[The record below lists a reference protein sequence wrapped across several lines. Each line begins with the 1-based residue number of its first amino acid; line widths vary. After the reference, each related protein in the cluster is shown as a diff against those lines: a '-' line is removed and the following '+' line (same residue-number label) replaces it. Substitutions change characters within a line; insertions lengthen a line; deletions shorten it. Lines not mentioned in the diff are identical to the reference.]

1 MKIEVA
7 MKLPPE
13 LDPEFVPAALW
24 NREYRRLA
32 AAAGERPLVLCLERA
47 NGTVSRFDTAILPES
62 PEYDALTLRYVERIV
77 KFLLWSRGGWKLTVA
92 GSDRLAAELGKIYC
106 DGGSRSFDWKIMG
119 EKIYDRPFTIESC
132 PYEAA
137 PEAAEISVPLG
148 GHLDGCRI
156 GFDLG
161 GSDRKCAAVID
172 GKTVHSEEVVWDPYF
187 QKEIRYHYDG
197 IVDSLKRAAAKLPR
211 VDAIGGSAAGVY
223 VDNQPRIASL
233 FRGIPEE
240 DFATKVRPIFL
251 EIAAKE
257 FPGVPFV
264 VLNDG
269 EVTALAGAVSFG
281 SNALMGLAMG
291 TSEAV
296 GYVTKSGSLTDHLNE
311 LAFAPIDYR
320 ENDAPCDE
328 WSGDAG
334 VGALYLSQQ
343 AVGRLAG
350 RAGFDFP
357 AGTRLPEQLK
367 LVQQAMAAG
376 DLRAAAIYRTI
387 GGYLGYALGHYAE
400 FYQLEHLLLLGRVS
414 SGEGGSVIL
423 ESASEVLR
431 REFPERKIEFH
442 IPDEQFK
449 RHGQAVIAA
458 SLPALGQ

>member
-1 MKIEVA
+1 MIEVT
-7 MKLPPE
+7 MKCVPE

-24 NREYRRLA
+24 NREYARLA
-32 AAAGERPLVLCLERA
+32 AASAGSRELALCVERA
-47 NGTVSRFDTAILPES
+47 NGCVSRFDTRILPDA
-62 PEYDALTLRYVERIV
+62 PEYAALTLRYVERIV
-77 KFLLWSRGGWKLTVA
+77 KFLLWARGGWKLTVA
-92 GSDRLAAELGKIYC
+92 GAPELVGALAKIYSP
-106 DGGSRSFDWKIMG
+106 DGARKFDYAVIGK
-119 EKIYDRPFTIESC
+119 KVYDHPFTVVGC
-132 PYEAA
+132 PYAKAPAA
-137 PEAAEISVPLG
+137 KEIGLKLG
-148 GHLDGCRI
+148 GHFDGCRI

-187 QKEIRYHYDG
+187 QKDINYHIEG

-211 VDAIGGSAAGVY
+211 IDAIGGSAAGVY

-233 FRGIPEE
+233 FRGIPESE
-240 DFATKVRPIFL
+240 FASRVRPIFL
-251 EIAAKE
+251 EIAKQ
-257 FPGVPFV
+257 FPGVPFI

-269 EVTALAGAVSFG
+269 EVTALAGAVSIG
-281 SNALMGLAMG
+281 KNALLGLAMG

-296 GYVTKSGSLTDHLNE
+296 GFVTPEGTLTDHLNE

-320 ENDAPCDE
+320 EKDAPVDE

-357 AGTRLPEQLK
+357 AGTPLPEQLK
-367 LVQQAMAAG
+367 LVQKAMADG
-376 DLRAAAIYRTI
+376 DERAAKIYRTV
-387 GGYLGYALGHYAE
+387 GCYLGYAVGHYAA
-400 FYQLEHLLLLGRVS
+400 FYPLERLLLLGRVS

-423 ESASEVLR
+423 DKARDVLK
-431 REFPERKIEFH
+431 REFPGLKIEFH
-442 IPDEQFK
+442 IPDEAFK

-458 SLPALGQ
+458 TLPERAR